1 MMGSMFLRSI
11 VCHQLY
17 SAYGELCLDSI
28 IKKAEIIFGKC
39 EVHDFNA
46 QRSNL

>member
-1 MMGSMFLRSI
+1 MFFRGI
-11 VCHQLY
+11 ICHQLC

-39 EVHDFNA
+39 EVHYFKA